1 MNNTR
6 YLLLIT
12 IIAAT
17 LVLGTNVIPMQSYA
31 DRGDNDDR
39 KKDNDYKSKTSA
51 SYESDK
57 KSSKQNQDQ
66 DNFCYRSDDCEQAN
80 QGQQLAGKDN
90 EAKGFNDQSDN
101 LSVEITADNGT
112 GTDNGNNIP
121 PCIACFFDNLDEAQ
135 DEALNEALDRGFTF
149 EGVIYTSV
157 EQICLAIQAGTLSLD
172 DITTLLT
179 DLLPGG
185 EEGGNVRAVVACL
198 NLIFN
203 N

>member
-6 YLLLIT
+6 NLLLVT

-31 DRGDNDDR
+31 DRDDNDDR
-39 KKDNDYKSKTSA
+39 KKDNNYKSKTSA

-66 DNFCYRSDDCEQAN
+66 DNFCYRGDDCEQAN

-101 LSVEITADNGT
+101 LSVEFAADNGT
-112 GTDNGNNIP
+112 GTGNGNGDGNGDGTGATCTAP
-121 PCIACFFDNLDEAQ
+121 LVSASV
-135 DEALNEALDRGFTF
+135 TF
-149 EGVIYTSV
+149 EGQTQIICVLPSVLSTLPVPVGGQCSSMATVATVVIGNETFSV
-157 EQICLAIQAGTLSLD
+157 CIISLAELTGT
-172 DITTLLT
+172 I
-179 DLLPGG
+179 
-185 EEGGNVRAVVACL
+185 
-198 NLIFN
+198 
-203 N
+203 